1 MVVGCQDPRNVILVF
16 CLQISVFW
24 VPLFS
29 PRTRPGTGL
38 DLQPVRPQRE
48 SQIEPIL
55 ASSMAEL
62 LRSGRYPPSALAE
75 RIHLMRTPSL
85 VIAGLLL
92 ASAAVAENSLVV
104 NSTAALNGTTKGLQ
118 VTCDPVG
125 TKAVY
130 VQTNQPALE
139 KHYKASFFLR
149 VNGLNLKSGA
159 NIRIAHLL
167 TNLGDRVR
175 LNLRRASNGDI
186 YLDLQYRDEVQSA
199 FATKPLLLTTSA
211 AKSTTRKVVLEWQS
225 DSANGTSDGFIKL
238 SRSTTNFTTFSTVT
252 VSAINNETMRIDAMR
267 IGLLA
272 NWKSC
277 ATKTAYHFDEFDSVR

>member
-1 MVVGCQDPRNVILVF
+1 
-16 CLQISVFW
+16 
-24 VPLFS
+24 
-29 PRTRPGTGL
+29 
-38 DLQPVRPQRE
+38 
-48 SQIEPIL
+48 
-55 ASSMAEL
+55 
-62 LRSGRYPPSALAE
+62 
-75 RIHLMRTPSL
+75 MRTPCFA
-85 VIAGLLL
+85 VAGLLL
-92 ASAAVAENSLVV
+92 ASAAFAENSLVV

-175 LNLRRASNGDI
+175 LNMRRASNGDI
-186 YLDLQYRDEVQSA
+186 YLDLQYRTEGMTSYTSKA
-199 FATKPLLLTTSA
+199 LLLTTAA
-211 AKSTTRKVVLEWQS
+211 AKNTTRKVVLEWQS
-225 DSANGTSDGFIKL
+225 DSANGKGDGFIKL
-238 SRSTTNFTTFSTVT
+238 SRSTSNFTTFTTLTVT
-252 VSAINNETMRIDAMR
+252 AIDNDTMRIDAMR

-272 NWKSC
+272 NWGSC